1 MNHVIQRG
9 IFTALFFLAFQ
20 ALLFGQ
26 EDGAATKV
34 PETIFYINKIDFDIK
49 GQTRAFALL
58 FNGELKEGDE
68 IMGNDNLQA
77 YIEGRTQLLINQRSL
92 ASASIEHVIG
102 EPDADGRVPVDLL
115 VHSVDTWNIIALP
128 RPQYD
133 SNSGLDI
140 SIKARDYNFLGT
152 MSPLRIDLGYQYN
165 NQDESK
171 AAYEK
176 HSFNLL
182 IDFDIPFEAFKLRW
196 NLNFDNELAFT
207 QDEPLMYKNTT
218 GISLN
223 LPWKTTTFTFG
234 FEQGF
239 ILNELNSEEN
249 REKYDLDSDSDY
261 MYSKLYVHWGIPT
274 ALTFPELGTLTYTPG
289 LEGVVNYRI
298 GGIDEMRR
306 GPNLAFIHSL
316 GLGRVDWVKDENFR
330 KGVSFSIS
338 NSYTYNFKY
347 LYRATSEQN
356 LEIADPESVPET
368 EVLPELEPY
377 RSSAGWSS
385 SLSFTASAY
394 LYVSKFFGISGR
406 FRYQQWFFNGAHNT
420 QAGDVLRGIID
431 RRISA
436 DTIFSLNLDFPF
448 RLIRFTPS
456 EWSSKEKLWIVPV
469 KAFDLEMHVSPIF
482 DIAVAKDSTDTG
494 ADNKTGAD
502 FQWYVTGGV
511 EFIVFPLAWRSF
523 YLRVNA
529 GFDLRNIIETKT
541 LSKWYGDELF
551 IGIGHFY

>member
-1 MNHVIQRG
+1 MHHVIQRS
-9 IFTALFFLAFQ
+9 IFTALFCLEFQ
-20 ALLFGQ
+20 AFLFGQ
-26 EDGAATKV
+26 KDGVAIEV
-34 PETIFYINKIDFDIK
+34 PETIFYIRQINFDIK
-49 GQTRAFALL
+49 GQTRTFALL

-68 IMGNDNLQA
+68 IAGSNNLQA
-77 YIEGRTQLLINQRSL
+77 YIEERTQLLINQRSL
-92 ASASIEHVIG
+92 ADVSIDHVIG
-102 EPDADGRVPVDLL
+102 EPDPDGRVPVDLL
-115 VHSVDTWNIIALP
+115 LHIVDTWNIIVLP

-165 NQDESK
+165 NQDKSK
-171 AAYEK
+171 PTYEK

-182 IDFDIPFEAFKLRW
+182 IDSDIPFKAFNLRW
-196 NLNFDNELAFT
+196 NLNLDNELAFT
-207 QDEPLMYKNTT
+207 QDEPLMYKNIT
-218 GISLN
+218 GISLD

-249 REKYDLDSDSDY
+249 REKYNLDSDSDY
-261 MYSKLYVHWGIPT
+261 MYSKLYAHWSIPT
-274 ALTFPELGTLTYTPG
+274 ALTFPVLGTLTYTPG

-306 GPNLAFIHSL
+306 GPNLAFTHSL

-338 NSYTYNFKY
+338 NSYAYNFKY
-347 LYRATSEQN
+347 LYRVTPE
-356 LEIADPESVPET
+356 LTLDDPEPVPRT

-377 RSSAGWSS
+377 LGRQGWSS

-394 LYVSKFFGISGR
+394 LYVSDFFGISGR
-406 FRYQQWFFNGAHNT
+406 FRYQQWFFNDAHTT

-431 RRISA
+431 RHISA

-456 EWSSKEKLWIVPV
+456 EWSSKEKLWILPV
-469 KAFDLEMHVSPIF
+469 KTFDLEMHVSPVL

-494 ADNKTGAD
+494 ADNKTGHD
-502 FQWYVTGGV
+502 FQWYVTGGM
-511 EFIVFPLAWRSF
+511 EIIVFPLSWRSF
-523 YLRVNA
+523 YLRMSA
-529 GFDLRNIIETKT
+529 GFNLRNIIETKT